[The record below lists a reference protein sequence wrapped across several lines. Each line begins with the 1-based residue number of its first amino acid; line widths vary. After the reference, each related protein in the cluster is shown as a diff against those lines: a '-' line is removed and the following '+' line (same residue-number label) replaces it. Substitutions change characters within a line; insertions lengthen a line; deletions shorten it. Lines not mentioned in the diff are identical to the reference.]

1 MKTNWLTKLV
11 GSKVILVPYREGHV
25 EKYHHWMKSSELLL
39 LTGSEPLT
47 LEEEYEMQ
55 KSWREDEDKCTFII
69 LDKVRSEIRQ
79 TQKYFGNKIL
89 ACFMNLQFSTF
100 IFSSLTY
107 FFTKIRKNKGFD

>member
-11 GSKVILVPYREGHV
+11 GSKVILVPYREAHV
-25 EKYHHWMKSSELLL
+25 EKYHQWMKSPELLT

-69 LDKVRSEIRQ
+69 LNKVRSEI
-79 TQKYFGNKIL
+79 KI
-89 ACFMNLQFSTF
+89 
-100 IFSSLTY
+100 
-107 FFTKIRKNKGFD
+107 